1 MAFFDRL
8 SKAAKNVTNRGA
20 DMVEITRLNAKIGN
34 DKSAIEA
41 VKTRIGDLYWKRFED
56 GILLDDE
63 VIKMCLEI
71 TEIQKAITGLQDEI
85 NAINANAKQE
95 KEEEAAANAVKCPSC
110 GAAAAAGAKFCGVC
124 GTKIE
129 AIPVEPEDPM
139 NPDILIC
146 GACGAENPLGIKFC
160 VECGNKLA

>member
-1 MAFFDRL
+1 MAFFDRF
-8 SKAAKNVTNRGA
+8 SKAAKNVTNRGV
-20 DMVEITRLNAKIGN
+20 DMVENTRLNAKIGN
-34 DKSAIEA
+34 DKAAIEA

-63 VIKMCLEI
+63 VTKMCLEI

-85 NAINANAKQE
+85 NAINAKQE
-95 KEEEAAANAVKCPSC
+95 REDEAAANAVKCPSC
-110 GAAAAAGAKFCGVC
+110 GAAVATGAKFCGVC